1 MMTSVSPPGL
11 LARVRRA
18 IVPAE
23 DSFPVRRIPRVR
35 GGCGTDTD
43 TDTDIASGR
52 CRGVFND
59 IFSDT
64 FSDNFSDSGP

>member
-11 LARVRRA
+11 LARVHRA
-18 IVPAE
+18 IVLAE
-23 DSFPVRRIPRVR
+23 DSFPVRRIARVR
-35 GGCGTDTD
+35 EGCGTD

-64 FSDNFSDSGP
+64 FSDTFSDSGP